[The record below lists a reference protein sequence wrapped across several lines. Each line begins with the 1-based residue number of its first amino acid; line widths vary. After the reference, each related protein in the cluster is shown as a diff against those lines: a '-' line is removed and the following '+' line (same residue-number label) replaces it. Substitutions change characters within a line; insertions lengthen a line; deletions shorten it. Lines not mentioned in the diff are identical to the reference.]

1 MTRIIHTADWHLG
14 ARLIENDRLPE
25 QDAFLDWF
33 LAQLVVLKPDLLI
46 VAGDLFD
53 TATPPQES
61 LRLYYRFLARLS
73 VQAPCRVLLLGGN
86 HDSPA
91 TLHAPREI
99 LEAIRIQ
106 VIATPPTEPGQAL
119 LEFPDCLVCAVP
131 FLRERDLR
139 RSQAGQTPDEIAAE
153 LRDGIRAHYAALRNA
168 ALPLAAGR
176 PLIATGHL
184 TAIGATRSQSE
195 RDIHIGN
202 LGAISA
208 DCFAGFAY
216 TALGHI
222 HKPQALD
229 PEGTIRYSGSP
240 IPLSFS
246 EAGVDKE
253 FRVLDVHEGK
263 LTQQAIAIPL
273 FRPLLRLSCTLDEAT
288 ARLPASQGEPG
299 MAFEPWME
307 LTITDG
313 YSHPDLDRRIREQA
327 KELRLK
333 ILKLISP
340 RPETAAGENVVV
352 SPSLEDLVP
361 TEVFARC
368 LAQRGIEAG
377 SDQARRLTQSFQE
390 LFENLHAG
398 GEAGN
403 A

>member
-25 QDAFLDWF
+25 QEAFLDWF
-33 LAQLVVLKPDLLI
+33 LAQLVGLKPDLLI

-106 VIATPPTEPGQAL
+106 VIATPPADPVQAL

-153 LRDGIRAHYAALRNA
+153 LRNGIRAHYTALRDA

-184 TAIGATRSQSE
+184 TAIGAARSQSE

-202 LGAISA
+202 LGAVSA

-246 EAGVDKE
+246 EAGIDKE
-253 FRVLDVHEGK
+253 FRVLDVHEGNV
-263 LTQQAIAIPL
+263 TQQAVPIPL

-299 MAFEPWME
+299 RAFEPWME
-307 LTITDG
+307 LTVSDG

-340 RPETAAGENVVV
+340 RPEAAASESTAV

-361 TEVFARC
+361 TDVFARC
-368 LAQRGIEAG
+368 LAQRGIGAN
-377 SDQARRLTQSFQE
+377 SDQAQRLTQSFQE
-390 LFENLHAG
+390 LVETLHSDAEEG
-398 GEAGN
+398 A